1 MSAHVQDPLTVPGIA
16 EAVGVPT
23 RRLQDAFRV
32 ATGQRP
38 WEILTAM
45 RLERARARLLAGA
58 GRSVTAIALDCG
70 FPTLAVSHRRTGLP
84 SQAALGDAGPL
95 ETRGRGQRLNAS
107 RLRKADNPREDL
119 IEGFSMVP

>member
-16 EAVGVPT
+16 EAVGAPT

-45 RLERARARLLAGA
+45 RHERARARLLAGA

-84 SQAALGDAGPL
+84 I
-95 ETRGRGQRLNAS
+95 TS
-107 RLRKADNPREDL
+107 RLR
-119 IEGFSMVP
+119 